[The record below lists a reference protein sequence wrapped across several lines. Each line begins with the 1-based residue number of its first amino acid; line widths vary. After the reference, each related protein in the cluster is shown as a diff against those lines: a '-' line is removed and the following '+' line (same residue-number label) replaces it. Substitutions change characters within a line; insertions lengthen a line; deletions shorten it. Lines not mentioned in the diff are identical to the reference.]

1 MNSRQ
6 RILASIDHR
15 EPDVLPIDFGS
26 TSVTGISATTYS
38 KLTKTLGMSDSKTRV
53 YDVVSQLA
61 QPEEEILEKF
71 QSDAIDVGRLY
82 NEDDQAW
89 KDITLPN
96 GTPVQ
101 FPAWFQPI
109 PQPDGAWDV
118 YEKEGDRIATMA
130 LGATFFDQT
139 CYPYQQGYPPNFKD
153 LPKAM
158 AKVHWSKLARSPWD
172 HSGEPDFWDQLRQR
186 VIAYRQN
193 SMKTIV
199 ITAGCSIFEM
209 GCFLRSMEN
218 FLVDILASPV
228 QVETLLDALM
238 ELHLE
243 TLGKICNAVGDVV
256 DILRFGDDLGTN
268 MGPLIS
274 PKIYRSL
281 FKPRHKILC
290 DYVKKHSQMRIFLH
304 SCGSVYKLIPDL
316 IEAGYD
322 ILNPIQI
329 SAKDMEPERLKR
341 EFGKN
346 ITFWGGG
353 CDTQHVLYKGSPNDV
368 KEHVQKNIEIFAPGG
383 GFIFATVHNIL
394 SDVPPENVIAM
405 FEAVNEYR

>member
-6 RILASIDHR
+6 RILAAINHS
-15 EPDVLPIDFGS
+15 EPDVLPVDFGS

-38 KLTKTLGMSDSKTRV
+38 RLTQSLGMTRSKTRV
-53 YDVVSQLA
+53 YDVVTQLA
-61 QPEEEILEKF
+61 QPEDEILERF
-71 QSDAIDVGRLY
+71 HSDAIDVGRLY
-82 NEDDQAW
+82 NQEDQGW

-96 GTPVQ
+96 SIQVQ

-109 PQPDGAWDV
+109 AQPDGAWDV
-118 YEKEGDRIATMA
+118 FDQDGDRIASMP

-139 CYPYQQGYPPNFKD
+139 YFPYLHGYPSDYKD
-153 LPKAM
+153 LSKAM

-193 SMKTIV
+193 SDRAIV

-209 GCFLRSMEN
+209 GCFLRRMDN

-228 QVETLLDALM
+228 EVERLLDALL
-238 ELHLE
+238 EKHLE
-243 TLGKICNAVGDVV
+243 VLGKICKAVGDVV

-268 MGPLIS
+268 QGPIMS
-274 PKIYRSL
+274 PRTYRSL

-290 DYVKKHSQMRIFLH
+290 NYVKEHSQMRTFLH

-316 IEAGYD
+316 IEVGYD

-341 EFGKN
+341 EFGKD

-353 CDTQHVLYKGSPNDV
+353 CDTQNVLYKGSSEDV
-368 KEHVQKNIEIFAPGG
+368 KNHVRKNIEIFSPGG
-383 GFIFATVHNIL
+383 GFVFATVHNIL
-394 SDVPPENVIAM
+394 SDVPAENVIAM

>member
-6 RILASIDHR
+6 RILAAIDHT
-15 EPDVLPIDFGS
+15 EPDVLPVDFGS

-38 KLTKTLGMSDSKTRV
+38 RLTQSLGMTRSKTRV
-53 YDVVSQLA
+53 YDVITQLA
-61 QPEEEILEKF
+61 QPEDEILKRF
-71 QSDAIDVGRLY
+71 HSDAIDVGRLY
-82 NEDDQAW
+82 NQEDQGW

-96 GTPVQ
+96 SIQVQ
-101 FPAWFQPI
+101 FPKWFQPI
-109 PQPDGAWDV
+109 GQPDGAWEVFDQD
-118 YEKEGDRIATMA
+118 GDRIASMP

-139 CYPYQQGYPPNFKD
+139 YFPYLHGYPSDYND
-153 LPKAM
+153 LSKAM

-172 HSGEPDFWDQLRQR
+172 HSGEPDFWNQLRQR

-193 SMKTIV
+193 SDRAIV

-209 GCFLRSMEN
+209 GCFLRRMDN

-228 QVETLLDALM
+228 EVERLLDALL
-238 ELHLE
+238 EKHLE
-243 TLGKICNAVGDVV
+243 VLGKICKAVGDVA

-268 MGPLIS
+268 QGPIMS
-274 PKIYRSL
+274 PRTYRSL

-290 DYVKKHSQMRIFLH
+290 NYVKEHSQMRTFLH

-316 IEAGYD
+316 IEVGYD

-341 EFGKN
+341 EFGKD

-353 CDTQHVLYKGSPNDV
+353 CDTQNVLYKGSPEDV
-368 KEHVQKNIEIFAPGG
+368 KNHVRKNIEIFSPSG
-383 GFIFATVHNIL
+383 GFVFATVHNIL
-394 SDVPPENVIAM
+394 SDVPAKNVIAM